1 MVAQGPT
8 SKRQSAANS
17 GSTPPDPAHVFFID
31 RSLGKKVIA
40 ERLRQN
46 GVAVEIHDDH
56 FPQNALDEDWLAE
69 VGKRGWIV
77 LTKDD
82 RIRYRPAALEAY
94 RKHKVR
100 VFIFGSG
107 EMKAQEMADA
117 FVKALP
123 KISRFA
129 IRKASPF
136 FARISRSG
144 LVSIL

>member
-1 MVAQGPT
+1 MAAQGPT

-17 GSTPPDPAHVFFID
+17 GSTPPDPSLVFFID
-31 RSLGKKVIA
+31 RSLGRKVIP
-40 ERLRQN
+40 EKLHES
-46 GVAVEIHDDH
+46 GVKVEIHDDH
-56 FPQNALDEDWLAE
+56 FPQDAADEHWLAE
-69 VGKRGWIV
+69 VGKKGWVV

-82 RIRYRPAALEAY
+82 RIRYRPAALDAY
-94 RKHKVR
+94 RRHGVR

-117 FVKALP
+117 FVRALP

-129 IRKASPF
+129 IRKAAPF

-144 LVSIL
+144 SVSIL